1 MAKFIHGVKFVLAL
15 PVAIPAMFYLLWWA
29 SETVA
34 GREWCEANLGD

>member
-1 MAKFIHGVKFVLAL
+1 MAKFIEGVKFVLAL

-34 GREWCEANLGD
+34 GREAMQEIFGD

>member
-1 MAKFIHGVKFVLAL
+1 MAKFIHGVKVVL
-15 PVAIPAMFYLLWWA
+15 AIPAMFYLLWWA